1 MPGMPKKTKAL
12 PPVRPELVEPL
23 TEILRDRGLEISG
36 WPADE
41 AAAYRDNGRFLEG
54 RNAVLQLRVAKA
66 AAAIEGVFAAAIE
79 AAELK
84 GYLDGV
90 SDAQAMTGFTDE
102 TRQAIFE
109 KEGLTDVD
117 LDGNPIQ

>member
-1 MPGMPKKTKAL
+1 MAKKTKAL

-23 TEILRDRGLEISG
+23 TEILRDRGLVIQD

-41 AAAYRDNGRFLEG
+41 AAAYRDNGGFREG
-54 RNAVLQLRVAKA
+54 VEAVRQVRIAKA
-66 AAAIEGVFAAAIE
+66 AAAIEEVFTAVVE

-84 GYLDGV
+84 GYRDGV
-90 SDAQAMTGFTDE
+90 SDAQAMTGFTAE